1 MLQASPLGVPGT
13 WGTRVRDAND
23 FKRIVVQQGRAYTRY
38 IRLLS
43 NGG

>member
-1 MLQASPLGVPGT
+1 MLQSPGLGIVSSNGTKVPN
-13 WGTRVRDAND
+13 ND
-23 FKRIVVQQGRAYTRY
+23 FRRIVVQQGRAYTRY